1 MPELQLKLKLE
12 KETKNTYRF
21 SSGMEGSAIQ
31 TVYIEKDAFASKPSE
46 VSIVLSGETLKS
58 V

>member
-1 MPELQLKLKLE
+1 MPELRLKLKLE

-21 SSGMEGSAIQ
+21 SSGEEGSAIQ
-31 TVYIEKDAFASKPSE
+31 TVYIEKGAFSAKPSE
-46 VSIVLSGETLKS
+46 VTIVVSGETLKS